1 MRSPF
6 AAKQTLTNSKAITA
20 KLSAN
25 VSFAQSIKG
34 LQVQTASGDSDAE
47 NQSVDLTQNNQEE
60 QSNADNTPI
69 PIETVE
75 FQGQEPPTDVKI
87 NLTNLNA
94 NNLPSVIVYSQNG
107 NGWTPS
113 NQETPAGLAL
123 LNDTY
128 EGEVNISWGDNY
140 NSSSTDLMEDTN
152 IDSNLAPKAATLNDL
167 PVMQENVIDA
177 ESTISDTDV
186 IVEMKQ
192 VTINSDMVQR
202 AKQLQEQA
210 SQQSPGVLQL
220 LQ

>member
-1 MRSPF
+1 
-6 AAKQTLTNSKAITA
+6 
-20 KLSAN
+20 
-25 VSFAQSIKG
+25 
-34 LQVQTASGDSDAE
+34 
-47 NQSVDLTQNNQEE
+47 
-60 QSNADNTPI
+60 
-69 PIETVE
+69 
-75 FQGQEPPTDVKI
+75 
-87 NLTNLNA
+87 
-94 NNLPSVIVYSQNG
+94 
-107 NGWTPS
+107 
-113 NQETPAGLAL
+113 
-123 LNDTY
+123 
-128 EGEVNISWGDNY
+128 
-140 NSSSTDLMEDTN
+140 MEDTN